1 MYVCV
6 FCLVEGAGFTLTSL
20 ILLHQ
25 LEDKMKAHRCLMDFL
40 LQVPQQTHKLWDTLS
55 SSSQYLAMLFLS
67 VRSTD
72 RSSRP
77 PHFHRG
83 AHVPDGHA
91 ALAMWTC
98 GEALGHHRA
107 EEPSCQA
114 SRAGEH
120 GHPVSTEEEQHRHTV
135 QPHACRRVLQRGA
148 RLQQTGMKNICIFL
162 CFISCLC
169 LQVSQISSIF
179 ECLLDEEEKALK
191 EHSDA
196 ARWAEVVLNVNDIV
210 KVHSNFHFHL
220 FINSCTQNI
229 SNHWA
234 RN

>member
-1 MYVCV
+1 MTWSTFSFLSFCVWRLYPVTTWCPAGGFLKGFKMVKVVDCV
-6 FCLVEGAGFTLTSL
+6 FCPVEGAGFTLTSL

-40 LQVPQQTHKLWDTLS
+40 LQVPHQTQAMRRSL
-55 SSSQYLAMLFLS
+55 SSSQYLSMLALS

-83 AHVPDGHA
+83 AHVPDVHA

-98 GEALGHHRA
+98 GEALGRHRA

-120 GHPVSTEEEQHRHTV
+120 GHPLSTEEEQHRHTV
-135 QPHACRRVLQRGA
+135 QPHACGRVLQRGA
-148 RLQQTGMKNICIFL
+148 RLQQTGMKNKYFPLLHLVCV
-162 CFISCLC
+162 SRCLRSPASLSVC
-169 LQVSQISSIF
+169 WMRRKKL
-179 ECLLDEEEKALK
+179 
-191 EHSDA
+191 
-196 ARWAEVVLNVNDIV
+196 
-210 KVHSNFHFHL
+210 
-220 FINSCTQNI
+220 
-229 SNHWA
+229 
-234 RN
+234 